1 MNSERRLVELIPS
14 NYSNT
19 LRKVTGTYRY
29 AGDYKVEG
37 AFLGDI
43 LRARIPH
50 GRIRSLNVEGTRAVK
65 GVRAVIT
72 YQDVPGVNGFGYFA
86 TEQPVLCEDV
96 VMYEGDSIAAV
107 AADNEDALA
116 DALKSILVEVE
127 PLPAVGSIDEA
138 LEDKIRLR

>member
-1 MNSERRLVELIPS
+1 MNSECRLIEFIPN
-14 NYSNT
+14 NYSNM
-19 LRKVTGTYRY
+19 LRKVTGTYKY

-37 AFLGDI
+37 ALLGGI

-50 GRIRSLNVEGTRAVK
+50 GRIRNLNVEGARAVK

-96 VMYEGDSIAAV
+96 VMYEGDSIVAV
-107 AADNEDALA
+107 VADSEDALA
-116 DALKSILVEVE
+116 YALKRISVEIE

-138 LEDKIRLR
+138 LKDKIRLK